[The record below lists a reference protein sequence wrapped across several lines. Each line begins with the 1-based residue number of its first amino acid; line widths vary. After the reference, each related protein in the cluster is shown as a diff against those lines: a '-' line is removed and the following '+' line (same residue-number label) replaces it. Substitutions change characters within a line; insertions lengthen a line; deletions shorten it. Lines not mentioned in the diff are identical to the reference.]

1 MTTANPFR
9 DIAYSLMRP
18 SAPVALQAVQ
28 QSSSRTECIRE
39 ILRQS
44 GRPMSAAEI
53 LFDAGD
59 EVPYT
64 ANTSLVS
71 MLLKWDIKQGRVLF
85 DDGRYTWNS
94 LAAAAEAAAVRV
106 ALKLLR
112 KHGYE
117 CKSIAGNTE

>member
-9 DIAYSLMRP
+9 EIAYSLMRP

-28 QSSSRTECIRE
+28 QSSSRTECIRQV
-39 ILRQS
+39 LRES
-44 GRPMSAAEI
+44 ARPMSAAEI

-59 EVPYT
+59 ELPYT

-85 DDGRYTWNS
+85 NDGRYTWNS
-94 LAAAAEAAAVRV
+94 EADAAEAADVRA

-117 CKSIAGNTE
+117 CKSIAGEYE

>member
-1 MTTANPFR
+1 
-9 DIAYSLMRP
+9 
-18 SAPVALQAVQ
+18 
-28 QSSSRTECIRE
+28 
-39 ILRQS
+39 
-44 GRPMSAAEI
+44 MSAAEI

-59 EVPYT
+59 QLPYS
-64 ANTSLVS
+64 AKTSLVS

-94 LAAAAEAAAVRV
+94 EAAAAEVAAVRV

-117 CKSIAGNTE
+117 CKLPPTGTI